1 MQNADC
7 RMQMQ
12 NAQQMQIALQNCRA
26 ESTQKLSETACAPEA
41 LGRILSLTRIP
52 LGLGYWAKGTWET
65 FRMLF
70 GGALGG
76 LFHVLGVSWRG
87 PGEGQKG
94 PGEALEASWRP
105 LGELLEA
112 S

>member
-1 MQNADC
+1 MELC
-7 RMQMQ
+7 V
-12 NAQQMQIALQNCRA
+12 LYVC
-26 ESTQKLSETACAPEA
+26 LSFSAMC
-41 LGRILSLTRIP
+41 GRRIQSLTRIP
-52 LGLGYWAKGTWET
+52 PGLGYWAKGPWET
-65 FRMLF
+65 SRRLF

-105 LGELLEA
+105 LGDLLEA
-112 S
+112 SWSSKGRLVG